1 MNNFSRTESSKIE
14 MYGVE
19 WSVSVDT
26 DERDETGEEHGEEHL
41 VIKLH
46 ANHNTVNM

>member
-1 MNNFSRTESSKIE
+1 MNDFSSTESVKIE

-26 DERDETGEEHGEEHL
+26 DERDETGEENGEQHL
-41 VIKLH
+41 GIYLH
-46 ANHNTVNM
+46 ANHKSESM